1 MQWLSD
7 ESVVFA
13 AAAMY
18 QEQVPSYKHLDEP
31 LDMLDEGSG
40 VAKGGPGR
48 ARARPIVATIK
59 FFVVAIFSFPY
70 C

>member
-18 QEQVPSYKHLDEP
+18 QEQVPSYKHLDEY
-31 LDMLDEGSG
+31 LDEG
-40 VAKGGPGR
+40 R
-48 ARARPIVATIK
+48 
-59 FFVVAIFSFPY
+59 FVFECILAISKP
-70 C
+70 